1 MEGVGLL
8 VPVLAA
14 TAVVAV
20 LGLLA
25 ALSRKRSTEDAS
37 RAYLAGVRYVL
48 SDEPDAAIAELSR
61 AAQLNTGTTETY
73 FALAAL
79 MRRKG
84 ELAWAIRLGQN
95 MLLKPQLQPEVRR
108 RARLELALD
117 YRRAG
122 MQDRARET
130 FEALVADA
138 PVQPEAL
145 VAFRRLLEESQDW
158 ARAVEIQELRRP
170 ARGERGRRPGAPAR
184 TAVARRPPVGPGRGA
199 DARRARHLAAA
210 GRCSRA
216 ARPRPCPPR
225 RGRPG
230 GSAGRSPR
238 GGDARARDRGP
249 GLRAGDRG
257 RSDARGMCAV
267 ARGAGGPTGR
277 ARAPGVADARGG
289 ADPRRPSRRT
299 RPGCSRRRWRGRRGR
314 WRLGVP
320 SASCCSPPARS
331 TRCGTST
338 GRCCGAWV
346 TRSSPSAAR
355 AVARVSAPSTSAVP
369 AAAPGT
375 RCRVSAARPPGNL
388 TPSGAGRNT
397 LHVLMRD
404 THRMREKYDLSL
416 DSRQVVSL
424 LIGGIVVLGA
434 VFVLGV
440 LVGKKLAGT
449 PRADHAPDLLTAL
462 DHKSDALER
471 ARAAPPLTFQEE
483 LTRPAAPTP
492 TVARVA
498 PATPPP
504 RRRRRRR
511 ARARPRSPA

>member
-158 ARAVEIQELRRP
+158 ARAVEIQELVVQHAGSGDDVLAHLLAQQSLAALP
-170 ARGERGRRPGAPAR
+170 SDPGAAR
-184 TAVARRPPVGPGRGA
+184 T
-199 DARRARHLAAA
+199 LA
-210 GRCSRA
+210 
-216 ARPRPCPPR
+216 
-225 RGRPG
+225 
-230 GSAGRSPR
+230 
-238 GGDARARDRGP
+238 
-249 GLRAGDRG
+249 
-257 RSDARGMCAV
+257 
-267 ARGAGGPTGR
+267 
-277 ARAPGVADARGG
+277 
-289 ADPRRPSRRT
+289 
-299 RPGCSRRRWRGRRGR
+299 
-314 WRLGVP
+314 
-320 SASCCSPPARS
+320 
-331 TRCGTST
+331 
-338 GRCCGAWV
+338 
-346 TRSSPSAAR
+346 
-355 AVARVSAPSTSAVP
+355 
-369 AAAPGT
+369 
-375 RCRVSAARPPGNL
+375 
-388 TPSGAGRNT
+388 
-397 LHVLMRD
+397 
-404 THRMREKYDLSL
+404 
-416 DSRQVVSL
+416 
-424 LIGGIVVLGA
+424 
-434 VFVLGV
+434 
-440 LVGKKLAGT
+440 
-449 PRADHAPDLLTAL
+449 
-462 DHKSDALER
+462 
-471 ARAAPPLTFQEE
+471 
-483 LTRPAAPTP
+483 
-492 TVARVA
+492 
-498 PATPPP
+498 
-504 RRRRRRR
+504 
-511 ARARPRSPA
+511 